1 MTCFL
6 LLARR
11 YPSSR
16 ELAGSSRQPKP
27 CTTTLF
33 ATTIAR
39 PAVGGGLSRE
49 HQCYRHYGDGWDPIG
64 TGCGSRESTTELQG
78 CEPFKEAWLACMPV
92 PYRCHPIC
100 KVY

>member
-6 LLARR
+6 LLVRR
-11 YPSSR
+11 PQSSR

-49 HQCYRHYGDGWDPIG
+49 HQRCQHDGDAWNPTG
-64 TGCGSRESTTELQG
+64 TGCSSRELTTELQSY
-78 CEPFKEAWLACMPV
+78 EPFEEAWLACMPI
-92 PYRCHPIC
+92 PYRSHPLR
-100 KVY
+100 K